1 MERDGHIWEPAKQ
14 FLKED
19 IEQLDENATVNIV
32 LFHQSTASPIRFKA
46 KDFNWNKIEP
56 ICDKMFK
63 DARYTGICNAW
74 DIGLNYIERNRNNY
88 LYLFTDGLENVH
100 PQKTDAVCQRIRNW
114 CNQAPNNYAFFVA
127 LGEEMKRK
135 PEVQKLINATKT
147 CDRAF
152 FVDNKHPAPFGAFD
166 KTIFNVNCHSLR
178 ELSTGFSDYGTFD
191 ASIECQDQ
199 YYSVKLKDGQIKD
212 GKATFI
218 LTENRQPSSN
228 RQIKFRVKANTEN
241 LNICNPDIYVNI
253 DTRDL
258 ANLNL
263 AQPSG
268 ETEGQYDAGEA
279 ETYSSFLFWEGK
291 DFDKIQTDLGAL
303 FNNQAK
309 KRNASL
315 NVSLDIPSELK
326 NKCKLSYNGK
336 SIGTSFEIKASDTNS
351 ILTLDIPH
359 SLAEKEH
366 IIKMRGKAKGLETIN
381 AEENLSYISSIYFEH
396 DVCWH
401 PMKVFLTWLSA
412 ILIATFLLWVFC
424 FKPIFYPRFGTIQKT
439 FNVPGMAPLIIR
451 FKGAR
456 MVVLAASHPKKQSG
470 WNRFWTGKI
479 VYKTHPAFVSPIIFK
494 PSRGRRVLARVQT
507 RTYQVMPNPIPGI
520 GAATIID
527 INKNIKINVN

>member
-1 MERDGHIWEPAKQ
+1 MEQVNKIWEPAKQ
-14 FLKED
+14 FMKED

-56 ICDKMFK
+56 ICDSMFIK
-63 DARYTGICNAW
+63 SIKTGICKAW
-74 DIGLNYIERNRNNY
+74 DLGLNYIERNRNNY

-135 PEVQKLINATKT
+135 PEVQKLIDATKT

-166 KTIFNVNCHSLR
+166 KTMFYVNCHSLR
-178 ELSTGFSDYGTFD
+178 ELSTGFSDFGTFD

-218 LTENRQPSSN
+218 LTENRQLSSN
-228 RQIKFRVKANTEN
+228 HQIKFRVKANSEE

-258 ANLNL
+258 ANLDL

-268 ETEGQYDAGEA
+268 ETEGQYNAGEA

-291 DFDKIQTDLGAL
+291 DVDKIQTDLGAL

-359 SLAEKEH
+359 SLAEKEY

-412 ILIATFLLWVFC
+412 ILIATFLLWMFC

-439 FNVPGMAPLIIR
+439 FNVPGMAPLIVR

-456 MVVLAASHPKKQSG
+456 MVVVSASCQKKQSG

-507 RTYQVMPNPIPGI
+507 GTYQVMPNPIPGI